1 MNRKINR
8 RSFINRSGA
17 GIAATAV
24 GLRSTSAQSQDLDPV
39 RIGLVGVG
47 NRGTGLLRILL
58 ERVEGV
64 QIPAICD
71 VKVDHLERA
80 RQMVFESGQPL
91 PVGYSNGDR
100 DFERLVERSDLDA
113 VITATPWEWHTPVMI
128 AAMKAGKYGATEV
141 PAAVTLEECW
151 QLVETSEE
159 TGMPCMLLENV
170 NYYRESLMVLNMI
183 QQGIFGEMLHCEG
196 GYNHDVRGGKID
208 RETGKIKWRGKHS
221 VTRNENLYP
230 THPIGPISW
239 WLNINRGDRF
249 TRIVSMSSK
258 SRGINRWVEE
268 RFGRDHPNATRSYE
282 LGDINT
288 SMIQTQQGRTVTLYH
303 DTQSYR
309 PYDLILKAQGTNAI
323 HYSDGE
329 RGGKNKKIFVHGR
342 SPVERRRHRFEW
354 GADYDAYLEE
364 FKHPL
369 WKFYEEKA
377 RGTGHGGGD
386 FMVLDQFVKA
396 VRKQTE
402 VPIDVYDA
410 ATWSAISA
418 LSGQSIAHGN
428 NAVEFPDFTRG
439 AWLDLREVQFLF

>member
-1 MNRKINR
+1 
-8 RSFINRSGA
+8 
-17 GIAATAV
+17 
-24 GLRSTSAQSQDLDPV
+24 
-39 RIGLVGVG
+39 
-47 NRGTGLLRILL
+47 
-58 ERVEGV
+58 
-64 QIPAICD
+64 
-71 VKVDHLERA
+71 
-80 RQMVFESGQPL
+80 
-91 PVGYSNGDR
+91 
-100 DFERLVERSDLDA
+100 
-113 VITATPWEWHTPVMI
+113 
-128 AAMKAGKYGATEV
+128 
-141 PAAVTLEECW
+141 
-151 QLVETSEE
+151 
-159 TGMPCMLLENV
+159 
-170 NYYRESLMVLNMI
+170 
-183 QQGIFGEMLHCEG
+183 MLHCEG

-249 TRIVSMSSK
+249 TRIVSMSSQSK
-258 SRGINRWVEE
+258 GINNWVKE
-268 RFGRDHPNATRSYE
+268 RFGGDHPNARRRYE

-288 SMIQTQQGRTVTLYH
+288 SLLQTQQGRTVTLYH

-342 SPVERRRHRFEW
+342 SPVERGRHRFEW
-354 GADYDAYLEE
+354 GADYEAYLEE

-377 RGTGHGGGD
+377 AGTGHGGGD

-396 VRKQTE
+396 VRKNTA

-418 LSGQSIAHGN
+418 LSGESISKGN
-428 NAVEFPDFTRG
+428 NAVEFPDFTG
-439 AWLDLREVQFLF
+439 GTWLELREVQFLL